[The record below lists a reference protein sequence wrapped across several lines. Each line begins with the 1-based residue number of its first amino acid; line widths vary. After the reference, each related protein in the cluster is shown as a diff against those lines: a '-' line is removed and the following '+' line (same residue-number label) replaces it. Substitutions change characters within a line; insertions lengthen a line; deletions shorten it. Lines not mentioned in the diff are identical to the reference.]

1 MRPRP
6 KTFLNFLVLFL
17 LPLILVSGFGY
28 WAARRLETR
37 RFNGDAAIS
46 QFSQRVSGLFDQQQ
60 DELIRISRSPA
71 LIEFIESRAQSTNSS
86 AATLQSNLRNTL
98 ASVLNPQSHSVAIAG
113 YDQDKRKIFFA
124 ERSFD
129 ELIIREK
136 DFLPGQLQPDER
148 IWSGPGPFRSR
159 VSHNPLGATV
169 QLTASVMPEAAVPL
183 GAVVSE
189 VKLNS
194 LLREAAGADWSDPSR
209 EVVVTDESGRII
221 YYSNPAMFRQQ
232 VKNFSSVGRLNGP
245 TQISDLNLFVHTLD
259 RSPSAPSATQVGIGA
274 LLLSIVLATVAAAL
288 LARFWEK
295 RTRGMERVT
304 EGVAAIARGD
314 LNHRIEA
321 LSSDAIR
328 PISDNLNLMTAQ
340 LREQIARETEAR
352 QFQSFVRLSA
362 MLTHDLK
369 NAIEAL
375 SLIVSNMERHFDN
388 EAFRADAMKSLNLA
402 TQNLRSLVDRLT
414 NPVTTLS
421 GEYKRPQP
429 VDLVPLLNR
438 VIKLTAEPALGA
450 QQIETNFQ
458 HSLLALVDAERIEK
472 VIENLIINAV
482 EAMTGAE
489 RKLSVAAGTTEDGK
503 VFFSVSDTG
512 DGMSRTF
519 IERHLFHPFATTKK
533 RGVGLGLYTCRE
545 VVRANGGTI
554 EVESREG
561 AGTTFRVVLPS
572 AAIEKV

>member
-1 MRPRP
+1 MHLRP
-6 KTFLNFLVLFL
+6 KIFLTFLALFL
-17 LPLILVSGFGY
+17 LPLILVSGFSY
-28 WAARRLETR
+28 WAGRRLEEL
-37 RFNGDAAIS
+37 RFAGDGAIG
-46 QFSQRVSGLFDQQQ
+46 QFSQRVTALLDQQEH
-60 DELIRISRSPA
+60 ELVRVARSEA
-71 LIEFIESRAQSTNSS
+71 LSEFIESRTPGNSNVDTS
-86 AATLQSNLRNTL
+86 QTNLRSTL
-98 ASVLNPQSHSVAIAG
+98 ASLLNPQSHSVAIAG
-113 YDQDKRKIFFA
+113 YDQNKRKIFFA
-124 ERSFD
+124 ERSKD
-129 ELIIREK
+129 DLIIREK

-148 IWSGPGPFRSR
+148 IWTASGPFRSA
-159 VSHNPLGATV
+159 VSSDPLRANV
-169 QLTASVMPEAAVPL
+169 QLTAAVMTSAAKPL
-183 GAVVSE
+183 GVVVSE
-189 VKLNS
+189 VELDS
-194 LLREAAGADWSDPSR
+194 LLREAAGGDWSNTAR
-209 EVVVTDESGRII
+209 EIVVSDESGEIL
-221 YYSNPAMFRQQ
+221 YYSNPAMLRRQ
-232 VKNFSSVGRLNGP
+232 VTIFSSQGRLTGP
-245 TQISDLNLFVHTLD
+245 TKISGLNLWVHTLD
-259 RSPSAPSATQVGIGA
+259 RSPAGFSAKQLGVGG
-274 LLLSIVLATVAAAL
+274 LLLSFVLATLAAFL
-288 LARFWEK
+288 LTRFWEK
-295 RTRGMERVT
+295 RTRGMERVSA
-304 EGVAAIARGD
+304 GVAAIAGGD

-429 VDLVPLLNR
+429 VDLVPLLAR

-450 QQIETNFQ
+450 QQIEKQ
-458 HSLLALVDAERIEK
+458 LPASLLALVDAERMEK
-472 VIENLIINAV
+472 VIENLILNAV
-482 EAMTGAE
+482 EAMGGSKG
-489 RKLSVAAGTTEDGK
+489 KLSVAAGTAADGK

-512 DGMSRTF
+512 AGMSATF
-519 IERHLFHPFATTKK
+519 IERQLFRPFATTKK

-554 EVESREG
+554 EVDSREG

>member
-1 MRPRP
+1 
-6 KTFLNFLVLFL
+6 VLSQ
-17 LPLILVSGFGY
+17 IWERRTGGF
-28 WAARRLETR
+28 
-37 RFNGDAAIS
+37 
-46 QFSQRVSGLFDQQQ
+46 
-60 DELIRISRSPA
+60 
-71 LIEFIESRAQSTNSS
+71 
-86 AATLQSNLRNTL
+86 
-98 ASVLNPQSHSVAIAG
+98 
-113 YDQDKRKIFFA
+113 
-124 ERSFD
+124 
-129 ELIIREK
+129 EK
-136 DFLPGQLQPDER
+136 
-148 IWSGPGPFRSR
+148 
-159 VSHNPLGATV
+159 VN
-169 QLTASVMPEAAVPL
+169 
-183 GAVVSE
+183 
-189 VKLNS
+189 
-194 LLREAAGADWSDPSR
+194 
-209 EVVVTDESGRII
+209 
-221 YYSNPAMFRQQ
+221 
-232 VKNFSSVGRLNGP
+232 
-245 TQISDLNLFVHTLD
+245 
-259 RSPSAPSATQVGIGA
+259 
-274 LLLSIVLATVAAAL
+274 
-288 LARFWEK
+288 
-295 RTRGMERVT
+295 

-314 LNHRIEA
+314 LNHQIEA

-429 VDLVPLLNR
+429 VDLVPLLAR

-450 QQIETNFQ
+450 QQIEKQ
-458 HSLLALVDAERIEK
+458 LPASLHALVDAERMEK
-472 VIENLIINAV
+472 VIENLILNAV
-482 EAMTGAE
+482 EAMGGSKG
-489 RKLSVAAGTTEDGK
+489 KLSVAAGTAADGR

-512 DGMSRTF
+512 AGMSATF
-519 IERHLFHPFATTKK
+519 IERQLFRPFATTKK

-554 EVESREG
+554 EVDSREG

-572 AAIEKV
+572 AAIETV